1 MKRRTSPAST
11 QPRLRGLVAAV
22 LTAALC
28 GVATAQTT
36 IGIGQSLVVSQNT
49 GFESNSPLILDGG
62 ILNIR
67 NPFAPVTVGATDA
80 ILRNGAILSG
90 NDQFPA
96 TINFFGTTKIG
107 NPTSTG
113 SFPANAMY
121 FIAPTESSW
130 TVTNRGDFEL
140 KSGLLVLSGST
151 FLRSASPSSGPARL
165 LLENDSSILGDP
177 GKTGIPGTPYTIF
190 SPSVGLPRAGGFQ
203 NPFGGGLILD
213 GTSANPGGLGK
224 ISGTGT
230 SEIRVPVT
238 SNSSNIVV
246 FNGTLALTNSGNHNN
261 SGFYADPL
269 SINPDSRIIFGTNP
283 FGADN
288 MYAFTGTNTTDTGR
302 FLLEPG
308 VVLRVTGEASVW
320 RQQANFQALGTIDL
334 DGARL
339 VNSGTLAADKITGRS
354 YTGPGFRI
362 ANLENTTTGTFSGNI
377 RAGVN
382 LNTYSVDLLQT
393 VQISNRGRFEIA
405 GNQTVEANN
414 FVNHDGTLVV
424 NGQLSNYGGKLELLG
439 GVLSGN
445 GIINSDTFV
454 GGGPGVAKFRP
465 GSSPGTMT
473 INGDFSLLPGGV
485 LELEVESTPGG
496 IAFDQL
502 VISGSILLNG
512 RVSFL
517 VGAGVTASD
526 VAGLN
531 FFSCAGTCQIEY
543 GTDFSADFPN
553 RPGSTWSTDSQRITN
568 LAAPF
573 DPSAPSGPPLFPPP
587 PWAPTAPVPEPAPFV
602 MMLAGLGLAGWMSRR
617 RLRTTRD

>member
-28 GVATAQTT
+28 GVAPAQTT
-36 IGIGQSLVVSQNT
+36 IGIGQTVLVTQNT

-62 ILNIR
+62 SLRIR
-67 NPFAPVTVGATDA
+67 RFDIPLTVDATDA
-80 ILRNGAILSG
+80 ILRNGAISSG

-121 FIAPTESSW
+121 FISPTESFW
-130 TVTNRGDFEL
+130 TVTNRGAFEL
-140 KSGLLVLSGST
+140 KSGYLVLSGFTS
-151 FLRSASPSSGPARL
+151 LRSASPSSGRAGIS
-165 LLENDSSILGDP
+165 LENDSSILGDP
-177 GKTGIPGTPYTIF
+177 GKTGSYGTPQQVTIPPAGF
-190 SPSVGLPRAGGFQ
+190 VGFGAGLF
-203 NPFGGGLILD
+203 LD

-261 SGFYADPL
+261 SGFYADPFGV
-269 SINPDSRIIFGTNP
+269 NPGNLNPGNLIIFGSYP

-377 RAGVN
+377 QAGRN
-382 LNTYSVDLLQT
+382 FFRVDLLQT

-414 FVNHDGTLVV
+414 FANHDGTLVV
-424 NGQLSNYGGKLELLG
+424 NGQLSNYGGKLQVLG

-454 GGGPGVAKFRP
+454 GGGPGVATFRP